1 VIALRS
7 VIQRGKESQ
16 RRLQRILHESA
27 ANLGVMLGELD
38 PRAAALRK
46 PLRGCEAALLRA
58 ADAVAADNPA
68 GAADALNAAAQW
80 WRRACELVPR
90 AENPPGAAEVA
101 AQWDRCA
108 ASLQTMSR
116 RRRTL
121 RGRWRLFL
129 AGLRGGRAV
138 DAAARWVRG
147 ANADGKDS
155 GAR

>member
-1 VIALRS
+1 MIALRS

-16 RRLQRILHESA
+16 RRLQRTLHESA
-27 ANLGVMLGELD
+27 ANLGVVLGELA
-38 PRAAALRK
+38 PRAAARK
-46 PLRGCEAALLRA
+46 PLRSCEAALLRA

-68 GAADALNAAAQW
+68 GAADALAAAAQW
-80 WRRACELVPR
+80 WRRACELAPR
-90 AENPPGAAEVA
+90 AANSPGAAEVA
-101 AQWDRCA
+101 AQWDRWA